1 MDLEY
6 DNVELNQPDS
16 SKPEVDKP
24 DIDEANKPEMK
35 NEPLEKKVCMHYA
48 WSQTTVLNCTY
59 IKQEGIFSSSIY
71 LPDARY
77 VLVGN
82 RKN

>member
-59 IKQEGIFSSSIY
+59 IKQEGIFFLID
-71 LPDARY
+71 LFARY